1 MTKANALDFGD
12 LMNTSAGGA
21 TGMSPTRGVIAGGIT
36 QVSSHPYFTSIIS
49 YITMASK
56 GTSTRFGD
64 NTWTGG
70 YGDGCSNNTRA
81 VFGGGYDQDNKRNM
95 QLTSAVTIASEGNAI
110 DFGELHV
117 GKAWNW
123 GAGTGTRG
131 FFGGG
136 NAFPSQE
143 HYNQIEYVSMSTG
156 GRALDF
162 GDMVYRAYAAAGVTN
177 SHGGLGGY

>member
-1 MTKANALDFGD
+1 
-12 LMNTSAGGA
+12 
-21 TGMSPTRGVIAGGIT
+21 
-36 QVSSHPYFTSIIS
+36 
-49 YITMASK
+49 MASK

-70 YGDGCSNNTRA
+70 YGDGASNNTRA
-81 VFGGGYDQDNKRNM
+81 IFAGGYDQDNKRNCERI
-95 QLTSAVTIASEGNAI
+95 SVVTIASEGNAF

-136 NAFPSQE
+136 NAFPSQQ
-143 HYNQIEYVSMSTG
+143 HYNNIEYVSMSTG